1 MLDVYEEIR
10 HGDENVP
17 FRSWNYDSWWYPKVS
32 FDITINFI

>member
-32 FDITINFI
+32 ILYK